1 MSGKCKGYDGVKLV
15 LNIIVMGCLLST
27 GTIAWAS
34 ENALQVFDFSLS
46 DFPVNSESATAEEL
60 DRNANRAS
68 EPYIQIRPA
77 DPTWL
82 GDRISFGGDTVNTN
96 GDYRGSLDLAASD
109 IAGGSDALSLRYNRF
124 LAGHAEGRNH
134 GFGFGYSF
142 PSSFGAVTINGNLS
156 DYEDSATGDGRRYQI
171 SGDRQAV
178 NASLRRPVFEL
189 GDLRFDALMG
199 LATEANTAFTEGERV
214 DDASRHLSSFW
225 FETQMNCNIGVFGT
239 SVFSSMS
246 VKRGLT
252 SLGADNDPWAGTD
265 IDAEY
270 RKYTLLGSLNQ
281 PIGRWNWNLNGHY
294 QYSPDTIPG
303 SQYTLIA
310 GPSQISGFAGQGTY
324 SQQGGWLRLDASSP
338 WFPLLVLSNIHS
350 SVRLSLLKGWVEP
363 TERQSDLRGT
373 ASAAEIAL
381 QLKSNG
387 LTAGLKVGR
396 MLGDSL
402 SVMQKPD
409 APDVSLTLSISLK

>member
-1 MSGKCKGYDGVKLV
+1 MKSS
-15 LNIIVMGCLLST
+15 LNIIVVCCLLST
-27 GTIAWAS
+27 GTATWAS
-34 ENALQVFDFSLS
+34 ENGLQVFDFSLH
-46 DFPVNSESATAEEL
+46 DFPITSESATADEP
-60 DRNANRAS
+60 DKNTNRPS
-68 EPYIQIRPA
+68 EPYIEIRPA

-109 IAGGSDALSLRYNRF
+109 ITGANDALSLRYNRF
-124 LAGHAEGRNH
+124 LAGHAEGSNH

-142 PSSFGAVTINGNLS
+142 PSSLGAITINGNLS
-156 DYEDSATGDGRRYQI
+156 DYEDSTTGGGRKYQI

-178 NASLRRPVFEL
+178 DASLRRHMFKL

-199 LATEANTAFTEGERV
+199 LATEANTAFTEDDRV

-225 FETQMNCNIGVFGT
+225 FETQMNCNIGIFGT
-239 SVFSSMS
+239 SAFSSVSMQ
-246 VKRGLT
+246 RGLT
-252 SLGADNDPWAGTD
+252 SLGADNDPWPGTD

-270 RKYTLLGSLNQ
+270 RKYTFVGSLSQ
-281 PIGRWNWNLNGHY
+281 PVGRWNWNLKGHY
-294 QYSPDTIPG
+294 QYSPDLIPG
-303 SQYTLIA
+303 SQYMLVA
-310 GPSQISGFAGQGTY
+310 GPSQISGFAGQGMY

-350 SVRLSLLKGWVEP
+350 SVRLSLLKGWVES
-363 TERQSDLRGT
+363 TERQSNLRGT

-387 LTAGLKVGR
+387 LTAGLRIGR

-409 APDVSLTLSISLK
+409 TPDVSLTLSISLK